1 MLLLVKLL
9 REFRRP
15 SRKLSSTF
23 RGKLKVCSRGGE
35 EGEERRARKARRAER
50 AEREEKEEKERRA
63 EGEERERRLERESSL
78 EEVEE
83 VEEVHQEEAEEPQE
97 EAEEVLQE
105 EDPSGHQDNSVD
117 LEELVLTLREDTP
130 PEVITPTLAEPTLLT
145 EDMPPEAIT
154 PTLAEPT
161 LLRVQDLTANIN
173 ILTNLQELILLVPP
187 LPEAPHPLLLQEAN
201 KEETITSPIVENVR
215 KGGEEEDLSLERR
228 ALSLNPNQLLPP
240 RQQFKRQFQQS
251 SRLRLPQAL

>member
-50 AEREEKEEKERRA
+50 AEREEKEEKEEKERRA

-78 EEVEE
+78 EE

-130 PEVITPTLAEPTLLT
+130 PEV
-145 EDMPPEAIT
+145 IT